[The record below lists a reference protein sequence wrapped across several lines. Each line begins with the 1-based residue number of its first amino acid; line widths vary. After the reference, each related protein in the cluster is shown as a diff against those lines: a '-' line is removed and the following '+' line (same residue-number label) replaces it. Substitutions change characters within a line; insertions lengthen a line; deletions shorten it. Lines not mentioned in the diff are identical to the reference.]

1 MKSLISFIL
10 VLFYANASDIKD
22 INSYQASFTQSIV
35 NSSNKEILYNGNIY
49 IKQPS
54 DVLWKYND
62 PIEKN
67 VYILANQVIIIEPD
81 LEQVIISTLKE
92 EINILD
98 LLKNPTEI
106 SKNKYE
112 ATIYDKKYILT
123 IINDQLT
130 QINYSDEIENKVT
143 IYFKDIK
150 QNHEISNNIFKF
162 KIPREYDVI
171 RK

>member
-10 VLFYANASDIKD
+10 VLFYANASELEN
-22 INSYQASFTQSIV
+22 INSFQASFTQSIV
-35 NSSNKEILYNGNIY
+35 NSSNKEILYNGTIY
-49 IKQPS
+49 IKKPS

-67 VYILANQVIIIEPD
+67 VYILANQIIIIEPD
-81 LEQVIISTLKE
+81 LEQAIISTLKQ

-98 LLKNPTEI
+98 LLKNSTKI

-112 ATIYDKKYILT
+112 AIVYDKKYILT
-123 IINDQLT
+123 IENNQLT
-130 QINYSDEIENKVT
+130 QINYKDEIENKIT

-150 QNHEISNNIFKF
+150 QNQPISDKYFKF
-162 KIPREYDVI
+162 KIPQEYDVI

>member
-1 MKSLISFIL
+1 MKLLISFIL
-10 VLFYANASDIKD
+10 VLFYADASNLKD
-22 INSYQASFTQSIV
+22 VNSYQASFIQSIV
-35 NSSNKEILYNGNIY
+35 NSSGKEILYNGSIY
-49 IKQPS
+49 IKEPS

-67 VYILANQVIIIEPD
+67 VYILSNQVIIIEPD

-98 LLKNPTEI
+98 LLKNPTKI
-106 SKNKYE
+106 SQNKYE
-112 ATIYDKKYILT
+112 AIIYDKKYILT

-130 QINYSDEIENKVT
+130 QIDYKDEIDNIVT
-143 IYFKDIK
+143 IYFKNIK
-150 QNHEISNNIFKF
+150 QNQPISSSIFKF
-162 KIPREYDVI
+162 KIPREYDII

>member
-54 DVLWKYND
+54 DVLWKYNN

-98 LLKNPTEI
+98 LLKNPTEV